1 MTDDPTWLARATQEA
16 ARADTNARG
25 YLWGHLTDVAQQH
38 MIAYYSTPIRAAL
51 PVIEAG
57 LREQIACEIEAH
69 QRGSALRVGDVWEQ
83 GRDAA
88 SRIARGES

>member
-1 MTDDPTWLARATQEA
+1 MDEPEWLTDAIEA
-16 ARADTNARG
+16 AAEIGCDQFDADDA
-25 YLWGHLTDVAQQH
+25 
-38 MIAYYSTPIRAAL
+38 IRAAL
-51 PVIEAG
+51 PIIEAG

-88 SRIARGES
+88 ARIARGKS